1 MDDKQNEGTVVAFKG
16 FDAEFKCRGYQFE
29 VGKTYEH
36 DGKVIACE
44 SGFHSCENPLDV
56 LSYYSLCD
64 SKFAVVEVSGELS
77 RHDGDSKI
85 ASARLHIKA
94 ELSLPEFVKAA
105 VAYVIAACKIGDNV
119 QSASGHYAQLAA
131 SGHYAQLAAS
141 GHSAQLAASGDYA
154 QLAASG
160 HSAKLAASGHYAK
173 LAASGDY
180 AKLAASGDYAKLAA
194 SGHYAQLA
202 ASGHSAN
209 LAASGD
215 YAQLAA
221 SGHSANLAA
230 SGHSAKLAASGDY
243 AQLAAS
249 GKDSIIASSS
259 YNATAKGAAG
269 TWISLAE
276 FNREG
281 KCIGFATGYIGQDGL
296 LPDTYYRAQGGKLV
310 QS

>member
-119 QSASGHYAQLAA
+119 QSASG
-131 SGHYAQLAAS
+131 
-141 GHSAQLAASGDYA
+141 
-154 QLAASG
+154 
-160 HSAKLAASGHYAK
+160 
-173 LAASGDY
+173 
-180 AKLAASGDYAKLAA
+180 DYAKLAA
-194 SGHYAQLA
+194 SGH
-202 ASGHSAN
+202 
-209 LAASGD
+209 

>member
-119 QSASGHYAQLAA
+119 QSASGDYAKLAA
-131 SGHYAQLAAS
+131 SGH
-141 GHSAQLAASGDYA
+141 YA